1 MINNIEKKFIS
12 DSNIISKLDNNKME
26 TVVYNNIAIT
36 LIKYDIQKDIE
47 SNMVNIDL
55 GKCWDA
61 LKNENNK
68 KTNKN
73 NNKFYLEKIEVNI
86 DGYEIP
92 IIGFNIYAKINE
104 NNLYKLNLSVCFNE
118 NIDLYIPINLTE
130 NLDEVNLSSGYFND
144 ICYSASSDKG
154 TDIIRKDR
162 IKNFIEKNKTK
173 CQNDCV
179 FSEYI
184 EQFKKAKCTCNVK
197 KIISSFKDFNI
208 NKTKFYENYINIKNI
223 MNINILIY

>member
-1 MINNIEKKFIS
+1 MSYPSILTSIFSI
-12 DSNIISKLDNNKME
+12 
-26 TVVYNNIAIT
+26 YNF
-36 LIKYDIQKDIE
+36 L
-47 SNMVNIDL
+47 L
-55 GKCWDA
+55 
-61 LKNENNK
+61 LLLLLF
-68 KTNKN
+68 

-104 NNLYKLNLSVCFNE
+104 NNLYKLNLFVCFNE

-130 NLDEVNLSSGYFND
+130 NLDEDNLSSGYFND

-208 NKTKFYENYINIKNI
+208 NKTKFYENYIIVILTIEPDVFFDNI
-223 MNINILIY
+223 

>member
-12 DSNIISKLDNNKME
+12 DSNIISKLDDNKME
-26 TVVYNNIAIT
+26 TVVNNNMAIT

-61 LKNENNK
+61 LKNEHNK

-73 NNKFYLEKIEVNI
+73 NNKFYLKKIEVNI

-104 NNLYKLNLSVCFNE
+104 NNLYKLNCPYALM
-118 NIDLYIPINLTE
+118 
-130 NLDEVNLSSGYFND
+130 
-144 ICYSASSDKG
+144 K
-154 TDIIRKDR
+154 
-162 IKNFIEKNKTK
+162 
-173 CQNDCV
+173 
-179 FSEYI
+179 
-184 EQFKKAKCTCNVK
+184 
-197 KIISSFKDFNI
+197 
-208 NKTKFYENYINIKNI
+208 
-223 MNINILIY
+223 ILIYIFL